1 MHPHFDEW
9 TESFQSD
16 LDEWRLAVEAS
27 LKECAAWSGTSA
39 IRRVMLLSS
48 LECSSV
54 PLSGVPYA

>member
-1 MHPHFDEW
+1 MNG